1 MEKRRKRK
9 KRLNKDEL
17 NEEVAEMIMEVT
29 EAFEGRKDEMGSE
42 LERDLRDK

>member
-17 NEEVAEMIMEVT
+17 NEEVAGMIQEVT
-29 EAFEGRKDEMGSE
+29 EAFEGRKDEMAT
-42 LERDLRDK
+42 

>member
-17 NEEVAEMIMEVT
+17 NEEIQGMIQEVN
-29 EAFEGRKDEMGSE
+29 EAFERKREEMATE
-42 LERDLRDK
+42 LERDLREK